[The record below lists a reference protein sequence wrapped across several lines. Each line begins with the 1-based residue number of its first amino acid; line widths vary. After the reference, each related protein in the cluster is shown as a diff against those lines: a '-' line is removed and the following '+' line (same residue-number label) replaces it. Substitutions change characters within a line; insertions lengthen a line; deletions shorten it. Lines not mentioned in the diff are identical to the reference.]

1 MPDGT
6 CVHSDGSDA
15 ATALRAARG
24 VAYILTSV
32 TSIKYDPQSHEIP
45 LHAPLPIAGCR
56 TRPAMPSPCPFA
68 LGDVAT
74 PRPLCVRHMLRP
86 LLAAPAYNG
95 ARRRVIFQTFESC
108 MTDPANRRRS
118 LGLPWIHRRSYS
130 KSQGWPR
137 SSGRRKKC
145 DGRAAHHTSRVAQR
159 RSCEL
164 GACEQRWSMTEGTF
178 GMAVATCAYVAPSD
192 RTTIHGRGL
201 AISGIYIV
209 HLIAAG
215 PGVARLGTS
224 VNMRPADA
232 KSRRLRRRPSTSARR
247 RVVVCAGADVSQC
260 ADVFG

>member
-1 MPDGT
+1 
-6 CVHSDGSDA
+6 
-15 ATALRAARG
+15 
-24 VAYILTSV
+24 
-32 TSIKYDPQSHEIP
+32 
-45 LHAPLPIAGCR
+45 
-56 TRPAMPSPCPFA
+56 MPSPCPFA

-74 PRPLCVRHMLRP
+74 PRLLCVRHMLRP

-201 AISGIYIV
+201 AISDIYIV
-209 HLIAAG
+209 HPDSGG
-215 PGVARLGTS
+215 PRGGETWHLCECG
-224 VNMRPADA
+224 RPTPSRGGCVGGRRRAS
-232 KSRRLRRRPSTSARR
+232 SRRCLCWRGRRSAPTCFGKARR
-247 RVVVCAGADVSQC
+247 VPSASMPARAASRALELWCAQPLPCVDLS
-260 ADVFG
+260 

>member
-1 MPDGT
+1 
-6 CVHSDGSDA
+6 
-15 ATALRAARG
+15 
-24 VAYILTSV
+24 
-32 TSIKYDPQSHEIP
+32 
-45 LHAPLPIAGCR
+45 
-56 TRPAMPSPCPFA
+56 MPSPCPFA

-74 PRPLCVRHMLRP
+74 PRLLCVRHMLRP

-224 VNMRPADA
+224 VNAA
-232 KSRRLRRRPSTSARR
+232 GRRQVAAAASAAVDARR
-247 RVVVCAGADVSQC
+247 RVVVFAGADVAVRRRVWAKRDEFRAHLCQRVPPLARWSC
-260 ADVFG
+260 GAHNPCLAWT